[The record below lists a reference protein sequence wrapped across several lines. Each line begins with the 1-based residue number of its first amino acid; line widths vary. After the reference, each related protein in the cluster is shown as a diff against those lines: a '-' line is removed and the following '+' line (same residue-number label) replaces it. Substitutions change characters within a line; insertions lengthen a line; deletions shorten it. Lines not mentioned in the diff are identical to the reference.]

1 LESIKN
7 IEHEKEKIPE
17 RDKYETV
24 LVYSER
30 ELSERR
36 DRLDLDEIDVS
47 FTAEKSDR
55 SEKSIN
61 NDKNV

>member
-1 LESIKN
+1 MESIKN

-36 DRLDLDEIDVS
+36 DRFDLDEIDVS